1 MSNSTPYELRF
12 KVLEMAR
19 DLCMDQYHQQT
30 NAFWELHKK
39 IECALDQP
47 ANAYAAAYADSL
59 HAMIDQLI
67 DAAPVMPSSEQI
79 NAKARELYE
88 FVSTK

>member
-19 DLCMDQYHQQT
+19 DLCMDQYQLQQ
-30 NAFWELHKK
+30 NAFWQLHQK
-39 IECALDQP
+39 IEYTLDKLP
-47 ANAYAAAYADSL
+47 RRDGKVENL
-59 HAMIDQLI
+59 HTMIDQLI
-67 DAAPVMPSSEQI
+67 DASPVVPSSEQI

>member
-1 MSNSTPYELRF
+1 MSNQTPYELRF

-19 DLCMDQYHQQT
+19 DLCMDHYNVQT
-30 NAFWELHKK
+30 TSFWNLHNK
-39 IECALDQP
+39 IEVMLEQPIGSDYAIVLRDALDELVEATP
-47 ANAYAAAYADSL
+47 
-59 HAMIDQLI
+59 II
-67 DAAPVMPSSEQI
+67 PTPEQI

>member
-19 DLCMDQYHQQT
+19 DLCMDQYHLQQ
-30 NAFWELHKK
+30 NAFLELHKK
-39 IECALDQP
+39 IEYALDHP
-47 ANAYAAAYADSL
+47 ANPATYADSL
-59 HAMIDQLI
+59 HAMINQLI
-67 DAAPVMPSSEQI
+67 DASPVVPSSEQI

>member
-19 DLCMDQYHQQT
+19 DLCMDQYHLQQ
-30 NAFWELHKK
+30 NAFWQLHQK
-39 IECALDQP
+39 IEYTLDKLP
-47 ANAYAAAYADSL
+47 RPSAHANNL
-59 HAMIDQLI
+59 QTMIDQLI
-67 DAAPVMPSSEQI
+67 DASPVVPSSEQI